1 MNATV
6 HIQPAELVVGDHTIV
21 RSPGARF
28 RAWSGVVICD
38 VTIVWKDNFFVV
50 VLSQRADYR
59 GVSITNAIEDIT
71 EQMQEVIPDDAK
83 VRWFEH
89 YPAGLRTLAKRYS
102 LMEVSFNQGQASW
115 GRLTTW
121 EDVAKDTGV
130 PPELLARD
138 YSDELLSFRDL
149 ADA

>member
-1 MNATV
+1 MGDYTV
-6 HIQPAELVVGDHTIV
+6 V

-38 VTIVWKDNFFVV
+38 VTIVWKGNVFVV
-50 VLSQRADYR
+50 VLSQRPDHR

-71 EQMQEVIPDDAK
+71 EQMHEVIPGDAN

-89 YPAGLRTLAKRYS
+89 YPAGLGILGNRYS
-102 LMEVSFNQGQASW
+102 LMEVSFDQGQASW

-121 EDVAKDTGV
+121 EETAQETGV
-130 PPELLARD
+130 PPELLACG
-138 YSDELLSFRDL
+138 YEDELLPAAEL